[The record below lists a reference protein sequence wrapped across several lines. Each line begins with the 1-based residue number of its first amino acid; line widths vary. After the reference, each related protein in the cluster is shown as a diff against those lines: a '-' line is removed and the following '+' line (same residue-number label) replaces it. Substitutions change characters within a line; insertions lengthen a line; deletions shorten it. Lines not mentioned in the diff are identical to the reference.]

1 MSRSRSS
8 DRKGNARQHGI
19 DDACICHVHAGVLEL
34 LQNRPELHEKLRL
47 SRTLLTTLNLYSS
60 HLKANHQVWM
70 VRLSRVKPG
79 SERSQLASEALEIAV
94 QEMQDS
100 MGTSDFLLEP
110 ETLSLNGAMAFTRG
124 PKPRG

>member
-1 MSRSRSS
+1 MHY
-8 DRKGNARQHGI
+8 KTI
-19 DDACICHVHAGVLEL
+19 VMEL

-60 HLKANHQVWM
+60 HLKANHEAWM
-70 VRLSRVKPG
+70 DRLSRVKPG

-94 QEMQDS
+94 QEMEDS
-100 MGTSDFLLEP
+100 LGTSDLLLET
-110 ETLSLNGAMAFTRG
+110 EALSLDGAMAFTLG

>member
-1 MSRSRSS
+1 MHLTIQITKLA
-8 DRKGNARQHGI
+8 RKETIMHYKTI
-19 DDACICHVHAGVLEL
+19 VLEL

-60 HLKANHQVWM
+60 HLKANHEAWM
-70 VRLSRVKPG
+70 DRISRAKPG

-94 QEMQDS
+94 KEMEES
-100 MGTSDFLLEP
+100 MGTSDFHLEA
-110 ETLSLNGAMAFTRG
+110 ETLSLDGVMAFTLG